1 MYAVIRRYTG
11 AAPLIEALDR
21 TPQEVERLM
30 SGAPGFVAYHA
41 VRAGDTLVT
50 VSICQDRAGTD
61 ETTRQAALWVRDNLP
76 AGSVGAPE
84 ITEGEAFLNF
94 AASQAIGTGAGRK

>member
-21 TPQEVERLM
+21 TPQEIERVM
-30 SGAPGFVAYHA
+30 TAVPGFVAYHA

-50 VSICQDRAGTD
+50 VSVCNDRAGTD
-61 ETTRQAALWVRDNLP
+61 ETTRQAAKWVRDNVP
-76 AGSVGAPE
+76 AGAVGAPE

-94 AASQAIGTGAGRK
+94 AAPQTLGTGAGRT